1 MKGGD
6 EMQRKT
12 AKLLYTLVIVT
23 LLFGLREWEYI
34 KEAKKR
40 QDIISGFTE
49 LDVYGQF
56 PLSSIATGNR
66 NIYAVDDFIQE
77 NRLTYAIYYQSD
89 DPDGELSTYRE
100 YLVEQGYVEATPAR
114 KIRRFGCRLSGKGR
128 FAKATFKDRDF
139 FSRKRLHAS
148 VFRVL
153 EEDKGKTR
161 EDKGRQEDR
170 GTVSVW

>member
-1 MKGGD
+1 
-6 EMQRKT
+6 MQRKT

-100 YLVEQGYVEATPAR
+100 YLVEQGYVEATPAEKSEDLVAVYQAKGDSQKQLLR
-114 KIRRFGCRLSGKGR
+114 IEIFLAEKGYMLRFSG
-128 FAKATFKDRDF
+128 F
-139 FSRKRLHAS
+139 
-148 VFRVL
+148 
-153 EEDKGKTR
+153 
-161 EDKGRQEDR
+161 
-170 GTVSVW
+170 

>member
-1 MKGGD
+1 MH
-6 EMQRKT
+6 RKT

-23 LLFGLREWEYI
+23 LLFGLRVLEYI

-100 YLVEQGYVEATPAR
+100 YLVEQGYVEATPAEKSEDLVAVYQAKGDSQKQLLR
-114 KIRRFGCRLSGKGR
+114 IEIFLAEKGYMLRFSG
-128 FAKATFKDRDF
+128 F
-139 FSRKRLHAS
+139 
-148 VFRVL
+148 
-153 EEDKGKTR
+153 
-161 EDKGRQEDR
+161 
-170 GTVSVW
+170 